1 MLSIRRIAGLC
12 GVYLSYTVY
21 ISAVDL
27 INWISLLFIPFLALN
42 ALVHFYLRRC
52 KCLFFY
58 CFFYYSICLLL
69 KNEDLLLAA
78 YCPHFGVSPSESN
91 SEGFFFELP
100 SCGATQRSQKK
111 KCFVKEA
118 GRLNFAPTRAENRP
132 EFGAAAVKD
141 RTGYEKV
148 WVYFTWKSSLTTY
161 TYNPEVTAPAQALS
175 FEAVKALWEM

>member
-1 MLSIRRIAGLC
+1 ML
-12 GVYLSYTVY
+12 V
-21 ISAVDL
+21 
-27 INWISLLFIPFLALN
+27 
-42 ALVHFYLRRC
+42 
-52 KCLFFY
+52 FY

-69 KNEDLLLAA
+69 ENEDLLLAA

-91 SEGFFFELP
+91 SEGFFFELL

-118 GRLNFAPTRAENRP
+118 GRLNFAPSRAENRP

-148 WVYFTWKSSLTTY
+148 
-161 TYNPEVTAPAQALS
+161 
-175 FEAVKALWEM
+175 